1 LDATLLI
8 TLLAAT
14 TSTSCTPQSY
24 VIGEEELWNIRNAG
38 VHPSRASH
46 SQQLKTQQ
54 KNSGQLLFAFHG
66 FISSANDPT
75 SSNPVVSN
83 PSPTIESNTPHKFDI
98 HNSAMTN
105 NSTDAAS
112 LLLLHMDE
120 DGIVD
125 LSGYHQLQDG
135 GTKKRKRTSCDTT
148 KLTAVPQIGCIPA
161 DSSLLQEVYSSF
173 YILHIKSPEIEEN
186 KMTWKSFQSIF
197 ASLDKIDQDSWC
209 IETKG
214 DKDYTPDEFLQ
225 PKVTQDRGYCSFLV
239 QKQKLEGKM
248 LPLEHL
254 AKEWSQGD
262 CTWIFFGRN
271 VGGGKGGDGT
281 SVEGRPEHTDAVSH
295 DGTWHYQLSGR
306 KTWYL
311 RPTLELMELVRKR
324 SSLESPATMDP
335 ALVLEVNCQEGD
347 VLIVNTR
354 LWWHRTQ
361 IPPQHVPSVSYARD
375 FFFSQEKR
383 EQTLMSNVDGMYAVT
398 DIEEGTIV
406 LREEDVP
413 DCELH
418 RSKDNP
424 NCQVVMLEDE
434 DVYAV
439 VSIRPIKAGEF
450 FCVAESDDDDD
461 DDDGADGDS
470 EDGYDYDDDED
481 GEGLGSG
488 RE

>member
-1 LDATLLI
+1 
-8 TLLAAT
+8 
-14 TSTSCTPQSY
+14 
-24 VIGEEELWNIRNAG
+24 
-38 VHPSRASH
+38 
-46 SQQLKTQQ
+46 
-54 KNSGQLLFAFHG
+54 
-66 FISSANDPT
+66 
-75 SSNPVVSN
+75 
-83 PSPTIESNTPHKFDI
+83 
-98 HNSAMTN
+98 MTN
-105 NSTDAAS
+105 TVADVAS
-112 LLLLHMDE
+112 LLLQHMDD

-125 LSGYHQLQDG
+125 LIGYQRVE
-135 GTKKRKRTSCDTT
+135 GTKKRKRSRGDAKT
-148 KLTAVPQIGCIPA
+148 LAAVPQIGSLP
-161 DSSLLQEVYSSF
+161 DDTSLLQAVYSSF
-173 YILHIKSPEIEEN
+173 YILHIKSPEVEEN
-186 KMTWKSFQSIF
+186 KVTWKSFQSIF
-197 ASLDKIDQDSWC
+197 ASLDSVDQESWC

-214 DKDYTPDEFLQ
+214 DKEYTPDEFLQ

-239 QKQKLEGKM
+239 QKRKLEGRL
-248 LPLEHL
+248 LPLEHV

-281 SVEGRPEHTDAVSH
+281 CVEGRPEHTDAVSH

-311 RPTLELMELVRKR
+311 RPTLELMDLVRSR
-324 SSLESPATMDP
+324 SSPEDPSTMDP
-335 ALVLEVNCQEGD
+335 SLVLEVTCQEGD

-361 IPPQHVPSVSYARD
+361 IPPQHLPSISYARD
-375 FFFSQEKR
+375 FFFTQEQR
-383 EQTLMSNVDGMYAVT
+383 DQMLMSNVDGMYATT

-413 DCELH
+413 ECELH

-424 NCQVVMLEDE
+424 NCKVVMLEEE

-461 DDDGADGDS
+461 DDGN
-470 EDGYDYDDDED
+470 DDDEND
-481 GEGLGSG
+481 CENDDDSEEEGMEQLGSG
-488 RE
+488 DENN